1 MLQAVNMVIT
11 RVPAIELSPVSVT
24 SREHVLDAVPRVRN
38 VKLATS
44 VSWLTHSRKRIIIT
58 PQTVMRVEFHPAS
71 NMAEHGKW
79 RFYGMPIDNTE
90 LV

>member
-1 MLQAVNMVIT
+1 MRYCVTVGHVISRVYFIMLQAVNMVIT

-44 VSWLTHSRKRIIIT
+44 VS
-58 PQTVMRVEFHPAS
+58 
-71 NMAEHGKW
+71 
-79 RFYGMPIDNTE
+79 
-90 LV
+90 